1 MRYNLRLLSML
12 LLGGVFVGL
21 LTSCV
26 DKQKKQAQL
35 ERETA
40 KMLQEIQTMEI
51 ESAKVVSI
59 PNRDQQ
65 LVQFEEDI
73 QILSQ
78 QENKLD
84 KYIEA
89 LDMRREALR
98 LKLDE
103 FSKSHPVD

>member
-1 MRYNLRLLSML
+1 
-12 LLGGVFVGL
+12 
-21 LTSCV
+21 
-26 DKQKKQAQL
+26 
-35 ERETA
+35 
-40 KMLQEIQTMEI
+40 MEI